1 MPTRPIWYHGD
12 MIGVLQLQLLEQV
25 PHHWTIKHVQRQTRK
40 QIQLD
45 YYRTNGFLRKDA
57 AQTLNTL

>member
-1 MPTRPIWYHGD
+1 

>member
-1 MPTRPIWYHGD
+1 

-45 YYRTNGFLRKDA
+45 YYRPTVFSEKTPRK
-57 AQTLNTL
+57 L